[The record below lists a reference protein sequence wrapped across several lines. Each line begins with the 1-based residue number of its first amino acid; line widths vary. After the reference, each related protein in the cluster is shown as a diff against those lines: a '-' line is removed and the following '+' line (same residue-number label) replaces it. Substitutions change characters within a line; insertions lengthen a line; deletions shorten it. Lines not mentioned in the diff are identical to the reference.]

1 LKPSDIVPTPLTLS
15 SLSIGDYSY
24 NTTRVNELILNHM
37 PHLKSLVI
45 GTFSFNNTRIFSL
58 YRLTS
63 LETVLIRQTSFITSP
78 LRRQDGEFYIA
89 NCPKLQSIEFHQY
102 AFADYNF
109 LTVNDLPSLQ
119 SILFG
124 GGSFYYTPTLR
135 LLSWFEWNH

>member
-1 LKPSDIVPTPLTLS
+1 MKPSDIVPTPLTLS

-24 NTTRVNELILNHM
+24 NTTRVNELILSHM
-37 PHLKSLVI
+37 PYLKSLVI
-45 GTFSFNNTRIFSL
+45 GTFSFNNTRVFSL

-63 LETVLIRQTSFITSP
+63 LEAIVIGQESFVMG
-78 LRRQDGEFYIA
+78 LQRRQDGEFYIA
-89 NCPKLQSIEFHQY
+89 NCPNLQSIEFHQY

-135 LLSWFEWNH
+135 LLS